1 MVLLE
6 RRRPNIYGGDFMK
19 TQTITKI
26 VLRDYDGNIIDFWR
40 SKVEA
45 AKSLGVSITT
55 ITNNL
60 GQGKSV
66 KRSRKIDGILSI
78 EDIDISEK

>member
-1 MVLLE
+1 
-6 RRRPNIYGGDFMK
+6 MK
-19 TQTITKI
+19 IAKDKCI
-26 VLRDYDGNIIDFWR
+26 VLRDEDGNIINLWR
-40 SKVEA
+40 NKAEA